1 MAMCEAQ
8 IIWKWGGNGMRRYE
22 GMCEVLKYWGRYVK
36 GEESEINPDYRN
48 SFMEAFYSFLPSA
61 LQCASFRVRHE

>member
-1 MAMCEAQ
+1 
-8 IIWKWGGNGMRRYE
+8 MRRYE
-22 GMCEVLKYWGRYVK
+22 GMCEVLKYWGRDVK